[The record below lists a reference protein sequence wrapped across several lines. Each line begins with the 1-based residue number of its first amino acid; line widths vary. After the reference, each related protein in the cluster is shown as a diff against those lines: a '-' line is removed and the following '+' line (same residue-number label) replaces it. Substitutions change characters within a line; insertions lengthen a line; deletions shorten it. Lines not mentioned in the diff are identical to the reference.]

1 MKVIIL
7 LAGFGKRLR
16 PHTWSRPKPIL
27 KVAGNAIVGH
37 VMDIMAEILTDEVI
51 FVVGYKGDQIESWI
65 RQNYPDLDAH
75 FVVQEDP
82 LGQAHA
88 VWLCREYL
96 DSSPVVVAFGDGI
109 IKANYAAFPEQDA
122 DVVLSVQEVEDP
134 RRFGVAVLN
143 QDGFVTRFIE
153 KPPTKEHKL
162 AVAGIT
168 WFRSGNQLYQAI
180 DTVIEKGRQTLGE
193 YFMAD
198 AYELLLE
205 QGAKL
210 RTMELEQWADAG
222 TPESLLSTNAR
233 LLSVGYSSEDAL
245 ERGFSEGFAV
255 IPPVY
260 IHPTAKIE
268 TSVLGPYVSIDAE
281 AEITNSVVRDSIIDL
296 GAIIKDCVL
305 DHALIGVNAKVT
317 GQKSTLFIGD
327 NASVEL

>member
-7 LAGFGKRLR
+7 LAGFGKRMR

-27 KVAGNAIVGH
+27 KVAGNTIVGH
-37 VMDIMAEILTDEVI
+37 VIDIMAEILTDEVI
-51 FVVGYKGDQIESWI
+51 FVVGYKGDQIERWI
-65 RQNYPDLDAH
+65 RQNYPELNAH

-96 DSSPVVVAFGDGI
+96 DSSPVVVAFGDGV

-122 DVVLSVQEVEDP
+122 DVVLSVQEIEDP

-168 WFRSGNQLYQAI
+168 WFRSGNQLLQAL
-180 DTVIEKGRQTLGE
+180 DTIIQKGRQTLGE

-268 TSVLGPYVSIDAE
+268 ASVLGPYVSIDAE
-281 AEITNSVVRDSIIDL
+281 AKISNSVVRDSIIDT
-296 GAIIKDCVL
+296 GAVIKDCVL
-305 DHALIGVNAKVT
+305 AHALIGENARVT
-317 GQKSTLFIGD
+317 GQARTLFIGD